1 MSGRPLRFLGGVVGL
16 WTLGRIA
23 FLLPSDPAVEI
34 AVMPVKRTEPHAAPI
49 AFRDPAPLRP
59 DIQLARVMI
68 TRAPRPTP
76 SIQRPVRLSR
86 IPAAQTPIQDMPIS
100 ASAPSV
106 MPLSPRVALLPE
118 SPAPPRRWSASL
130 WAIVREGGQTL
141 LPGGQLGGTQGG
153 IRLLR
158 RLDSQGALAASL
170 RLSTPSKGIGR
181 EMAVGIDWR
190 PLRHVPIHLLVEQRL
205 ALDAGRDAP
214 AALVVGGI
222 GPRSVAPGIVLT
234 GYAQAGAVARA
245 RIEPFADGAV
255 RASTPLTPALD
266 LGLGL
271 WGGAQRDAQR
281 LDIGPT
287 LGIALPVA
295 DRRVRLSLD
304 WRQRVA
310 GQAAPDSGPALTLAG
325 DF

>member
-1 MSGRPLRFLGGVVGL
+1 M
-16 WTLGRIA
+16 
-23 FLLPSDPAVEI
+23 
-34 AVMPVKRTEPHAAPI
+34 
-49 AFRDPAPLRP
+49 
-59 DIQLARVMI
+59 
-68 TRAPRPTP
+68 
-76 SIQRPVRLSR
+76 
-86 IPAAQTPIQDMPIS
+86 

-106 MPLSPRVALLPE
+106 PPLSPRVALPIL
-118 SPAPPRRWSASL
+118 PAPPQRWSASL
-130 WAIVREGGQTL
+130 WAVIREGGQTL

-158 RLDSQGALAASL
+158 RLDSRGDVAASL
-170 RLSTPSKGIGR
+170 RLSAPAEGIGR

-190 PLRHVPIHLLVEQRL
+190 PLHHVPIHLLVEQRL
-205 ALDAGRDAP
+205 ALDAGQDAP

-266 LGLGL
+266 LGLAL

-295 DRRVRLSLD
+295 NRRVRLSLD

-310 GQAAPDSGPALTLAG
+310 GRAAPDSGPALTLAG